1 MTNQNEYL
9 KSTKL
14 ITAHYGEEYEHYY
27 NDIVPPVFMNSL
39 NVFETLED
47 YYDFDKNSF

>member
-27 NDIVPPVFMNSL
+27 NAQTVDKMVPGAMHPEPF
-39 NVFETLED
+39 
-47 YYDFDKNSF
+47 